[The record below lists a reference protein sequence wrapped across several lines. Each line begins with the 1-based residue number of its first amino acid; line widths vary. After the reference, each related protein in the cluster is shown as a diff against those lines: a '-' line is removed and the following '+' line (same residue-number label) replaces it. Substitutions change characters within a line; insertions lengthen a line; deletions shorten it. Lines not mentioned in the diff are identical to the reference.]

1 MPVFPATLNPN
12 FDSFFDYNDIDNE
25 FDLELQEKLLD
36 RINWLIDE
44 GIIHIF

>member
-1 MPVFPATLNPN
+1 MCNYN
-12 FDSFFDYNDIDNE
+12 FDTFFDYNDIDNE